1 MASDGLEVVRERRV
15 QAQPSAA
22 RMLADIEAIVGF
34 GIRRP
39 GYPADRQA
47 EEWAARRFTEL
58 GLRDVVLEPVDMP
71 GWEPGAATLE
81 VWPAR
86 DRAAAV
92 RFTGFPLPYT
102 QGCTDLERDLVGA
115 GAAGARDQIVVEPLT
130 LIDLPQSFMRD
141 AAAFSFDPGGEFD
154 TLVQTLPFGP
164 GFNRVADA
172 AVEAGAAGYVGIL
185 TGFPWETADYFVPYD
200 ARSGGGPAPQPD
212 VPAHGRAY
220 GGGSGHA
227 VLRGP
232 ARRQP
237 GQRRPRGASGARGRA
252 GAR

>member
-1 MASDGLEVVRERRV
+1 MASDELEVVRERRV
-15 QAQPSAA
+15 KAQPSAA

-58 GLRDVVLEPVDMP
+58 GLRDVVLEPVDVP

-102 QGCTDLERDLVGA
+102 QGCTDLERDLVGVD
-115 GAAGARDQIVVEPLT
+115 AAGARDQIVVEPLT

-141 AAAFSFDPGGEFD
+141 AATFSFDPDGEFD

-164 GFNRVADA
+164 GFNRVADCRCPGGRRRVRRHPDRLPVGDGRLLRALRRRA
-172 AVEAGAAGYVGIL
+172 APALRPVAEQARRDPPAA
-185 TGFPWETADYFVPYD
+185 AD
-200 ARSGGGPAPQPD
+200 GGGA
-212 VPAHGRAY
+212 VPGVA
-220 GGGSGHA
+220 
-227 VLRGP
+227 
-232 ARRQP
+232 
-237 GQRRPRGASGARGRA
+237 QR
-252 GAR
+252 

>member
-22 RMLADIEAIVGF
+22 RMLADIEAIVGL

-58 GLRDVVLEPVDMP
+58 G
-71 GWEPGAATLE
+71 
-81 VWPAR
+81 
-86 DRAAAV
+86 
-92 RFTGFPLPYT
+92 
-102 QGCTDLERDLVGA
+102 
-115 GAAGARDQIVVEPLT
+115 ARDQIVVEPLT
-130 LIDLPQSFMRD
+130 LIDLPQSLMRD
-141 AAAFSFDPGGEFD
+141 AATFSFDPDGEFD
-154 TLVQTLPFGP
+154 PLVQTLPFGP